1 MRYFDL
7 FVRVAGIALGL
18 LIATVLLAGCNT
30 STEPTVQFNFPEGM
44 KLPEPAQGPA
54 PVVPGAGVTSQGDP
68 RVLSK

>member
-18 LIATVLLAGCNT
+18 LIATVLLGGCNS

-44 KLPEPAQGPA
+44 KLPEPAPGPA

-68 RVLSK
+68 RVLLK